1 LIDRSFIFIPGVG
14 ERTERRLWDEGID
27 SWSAFLGRERA
38 GPMKGARK
46 ERADSLIHEAAK
58 RLELRDLSFF
68 TDLLPSRETWRL
80 WPTFGGNAAFLDI
93 ETTGTRRTSPITV
106 VGVHDQRGYRIALR
120 GRNLSTS
127 AIKEMLDDAS
137 MLVTFNGLSFD
148 VPIIEHHFPGSVP
161 KVPHLD
167 LLHLARRLGFRGGLK
182 ALELQ
187 LGMVRPQDVQG
198 MSGEDAVRLWRL
210 YERDGNTNA
219 LRLLL
224 KYNMEDI
231 KNLRPIAER
240 LVEMMKDR
248 VMG

>member
-14 ERTERRLWDEGID
+14 ERTERKLWEDGVD
-27 SWSAFLGRERA
+27 SWSAFLGMDRA
-38 GPMKGARK
+38 GSIKGARK
-46 ERADSLIHEAAK
+46 ELADSMIMEARR
-58 RLELRDLSFF
+58 RLELGDCSYFHDLI
-68 TDLLPSRETWRL
+68 PSRETWRL

-93 ETTGTRRTSPITV
+93 ETTGTWRTSHITV
-106 VGVHDQRGYRIALR
+106 VGVHDSRGYRIALR

-127 AIKEMLDDAS
+127 SIKEMLEDAS
-137 MLVTFNGLSFD
+137 LLVTFNGLSFD

-187 LGMVRPQDVQG
+187 LGLSRPQDVLG